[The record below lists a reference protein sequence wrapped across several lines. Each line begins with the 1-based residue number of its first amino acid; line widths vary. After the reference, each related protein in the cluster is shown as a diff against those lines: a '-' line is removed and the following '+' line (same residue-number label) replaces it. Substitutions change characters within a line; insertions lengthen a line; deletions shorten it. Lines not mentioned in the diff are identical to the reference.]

1 MRIFFLKATSLVV
14 GLGLIFNI
22 SGTVADRVAP
32 QEDWRIEHQQRVS
45 ELQAEAAQ
53 VKAVTLGN
61 SHSDSIDYSVLGI
74 EGTSLA
80 FAAADLFEIEKYA
93 AYLEENLPG
102 LQTVFIA
109 VSYYSFVRDNAELE
123 SLRSR
128 RIRFYSMIPVS
139 SPIQGDFP
147 NFLLGRLENYT
158 HVMSVARSD
167 NWKGVWH
174 GLFYGPSLEPFPYDG
189 VETLSEWGECAHY
202 TVDQLDIHALEI
214 AGRNVSSS
222 MQMAAEHPGLEQDA
236 FDALSR
242 TIERLQSRGIQVILF
257 TPPYYQMYSE
267 YFEEQGSTIIEQGK
281 QAAGRLQEIYQVP
294 YYDFSMDAEII
305 SHPELFY
312 NSDHLSECGKREF
325 SEKLLDKMG
334 EKRKLDSTEQ
344 THLLT
349 DSSLRSIWFPPGV
362 RHV

>member
-1 MRIFFLKATSLVV
+1 
-14 GLGLIFNI
+14 
-22 SGTVADRVAP
+22 
-32 QEDWRIEHQQRVS
+32 
-45 ELQAEAAQ
+45 
-53 VKAVTLGN
+53 
-61 SHSDSIDYSVLGI
+61 
-74 EGTSLA
+74 
-80 FAAADLFEIEKYA
+80 
-93 AYLEENLPG
+93 
-102 LQTVFIA
+102 
-109 VSYYSFVRDNAELE
+109 
-123 SLRSR
+123 
-128 RIRFYSMIPVS
+128 
-139 SPIQGDFP
+139 
-147 NFLLGRLENYT
+147 
-158 HVMSVARSD
+158 
-167 NWKGVWH
+167 
-174 GLFYGPSLEPFPYDG
+174 
-189 VETLSEWGECAHY
+189 
-202 TVDQLDIHALEI
+202 
-214 AGRNVSSS
+214 

-257 TPPYYQMYSE
+257 TPPYYRMYSE